1 MNNNAIHGK
10 ALNKAEAK
18 IEYLN
23 LELMKLEKT
32 EPYLAYTAEMIA
44 GQKAFK
50 LRELDTWKYIKQCVS
65 MVSLRELE

>member
-23 LELMKLEKT
+23 LELMRLENT
-32 EPYLAYTAEMIA
+32 EPYMSYTQEMID
-44 GQKAFK
+44 GQKSFK